1 MRSRTGKKLGI
12 MVIHWPGCEFG
23 KQSTLIQVAM
33 LVIWPDEHA
42 AGEARTHHGR
52 PGLGE
57 DAPQ

>member
-1 MRSRTGKKLGI
+1 

-42 AGEARTHHGR
+42 AGEARAHHGR